1 MHIAIDARP
10 ASHPQPGG
18 FKRYTEQLLTA
29 LAQTDTRNQYHIYF
43 DRAPARDFFAGN
55 PNFKISILPI
65 RVPALGVLWRE
76 QITVARAAK
85 RNGASVIH
93 FPANASARFAACP
106 TVVTMHDIIFL
117 DEKPELKNLALAEK
131 IKRYGMYRYGRWSA
145 QAAIHQ
151 AQRLITVSEYSKQKI
166 CERYGI
172 AGERCAVVYSGVTQ
186 TFRVLPETER
196 QAVQTK
202 LALPK
207 PFLLGIVSA
216 SPRKNA
222 IGLLNAYAA
231 MDATLQEKY
240 DLVLVWTHGLWQE
253 QLQTRVRDYGLDA
266 RVRFIQNVSDEDLV
280 GLMNRAAAFV
290 FPSIEEG
297 FGLPPLEA
305 MACGAPVIASNRSCI
320 PEILGDAARLVN
332 PTDPVALAREIEVLL
347 TQPDL
352 AQEYRARGLKHAA
365 RFSWQRCAKQTIQ
378 VYQEASRAH

>member
-55 PNFKISILPI
+55 PNFKFSILPI

-76 QITVARAAK
+76 QIAVARAAK

-186 TFRVLPETER
+186 TFRVLSETER

-332 PTDPVALAREIEVLL
+332 PTDPVALAREIEMVL
-347 TQPDL
+347 TQPAL

-365 RFSWQRCAKQTIQ
+365 RFSWQRCAEQTIQ